1 VKGSRASVELVI
13 LTNPCEPDEWS
24 YTELNYGFC
33 KKRKMESAS
42 RLSSGLVDHGLCPN
56 VVTYTTLISGYCKD
70 DKLDCAAQ
78 MFEHMKEHG
87 CRLNVQTCNFFNPC
101 SN

>member
-1 VKGSRASVELVI
+1 
-13 LTNPCEPDEWS
+13 
-24 YTELNYGFC
+24 
-33 KKRKMESAS
+33 
-42 RLSSGLVDHGLCPN
+42 VDHGLCPN

-87 CRLNVQTCNFFNPC
+87 CRLNVQTSKFLIHAQTKQNIFSAAEKPC
-101 SN
+101 DLILEEKISPNVVTYSTMIDGCG